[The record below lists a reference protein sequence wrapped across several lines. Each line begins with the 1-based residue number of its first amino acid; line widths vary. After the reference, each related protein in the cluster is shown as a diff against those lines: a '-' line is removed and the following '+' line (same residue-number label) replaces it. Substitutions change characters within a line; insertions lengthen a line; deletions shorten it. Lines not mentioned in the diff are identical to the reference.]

1 MAELPKGRV
10 SGRSTT
16 KNTSP
21 GHQVGLTDPFD
32 RDYIC
37 DKYCT
42 CGEKTDIVDKLGRQ
56 LKQRCVTKRIQLD
69 EEAIGRLAWR
79 YKAEVGYY
87 MSKPALPIMSRDQPN
102 RPSRFPIGRAI
113 GDGLLLRDFEGKM
126 QKGML
131 RIPDVTI
138 LKITGLEIEA
148 MRASG
153 AIDWKRLLPVRQNIE
168 TILEIKFPGDRLSEG
183 QIRDYPKI
191 AGVDRFRVL
200 ESDDCDCKR
209 RRRRVP
215 VKEPVRVPVIAP
227 MPRERTE
234 EHRWYQPVAPLPSP
248 AVAVQPVRPH
258 YGPAVSASDGAP
270 LSSYL
275 KSGAT
280 IVGGVVIIAGAIGI
294 LYFSGGLSAPVSA
307 EGVAAGV
314 ALIVTGV
321 AVHSSSQH
329 NSSKDNEA

>member
-1 MAELPKGRV
+1 MAGAPKGRT

-16 KNTSP
+16 KTSSP
-21 GHQVGLTDPFD
+21 GREVGLDDPFD
-32 RDYIC
+32 REYIC
-37 DKYCT
+37 DKFCT

-69 EEAIGRLAWR
+69 EEVIGKLAWR

-87 MSKPALPIMSRDQPN
+87 MTKPVRPIMSKDQPN

-138 LKITGLEIEA
+138 LKITGAEIEA

-153 AIDWKRLLPVRQNIE
+153 KIDWSRFIPVRQNID
-168 TILEIKFPGDRLSEG
+168 TILEIKFPGDKLSDG

-191 AGVDRFRVL
+191 AGEDKFRIL
-200 ESDDCDCKR
+200 ESDDCECNR

-215 VKEPVRVPVIAP
+215 ATDPVRVPVTTP
-227 MPRERTE
+227 MRRERTE
-234 EHRWYQPVAPLPSP
+234 ERKWYQPSPTPAPAP
-248 AVAVQPVRPH
+248 APQPVRPS
-258 YGPAVSASDGAP
+258 YGPTVQGSEGVS
-270 LSSYL
+270 LHSYL
-275 KSGAT
+275 KSGAK
-280 IVGGVVIIAGAIGI
+280 IVGGVVLIGGAIGI
-294 LYFSGGLSAPVSA
+294 LYFSGGLSAPASA

-314 ALIVTGV
+314 ALVVTGLAV
-321 AVHSSSQH
+321 GTAGQVHSR
-329 NSSKDNEA
+329 KDNEA

>member
-1 MAELPKGRV
+1 MAELRKGRV

-16 KNTSP
+16 KPAST
-21 GHQVGLTDPFD
+21 GREVGLTNPFD

-37 DKYCT
+37 DKFCT
-42 CGEKTDIVDKLGRQ
+42 CGEKTDVVDKLGRQ

-69 EEAIGRLAWR
+69 EEETGRLAWR

-87 MSKPALPIMSRDQPN
+87 MSKPVRPMMSKDQPN
-102 RPSRFPIGRAI
+102 RPSRFPIGRVM
-113 GDGLLLRDFEGKM
+113 GEGLLLRSLEGKT

-153 AIDWKRLLPVRQNIE
+153 KIDWNRFMPVRQNIE
-168 TILEIKFPGDRLSEG
+168 TILEIKFPGDKLTDG
-183 QIRDYPKI
+183 QIHDYPKI
-191 AGVDRFRVL
+191 AGEDKFRLL
-200 ESDDCDCKR
+200 ESDDCDCKQ

-215 VKEPVRVPVIAP
+215 VKEPVRMPVVTP
-227 MPRERTE
+227 MRRESTE
-234 EHRWYQPVAPLPSP
+234 DRKWYQSASPRPAPAP
-248 AVAVQPVRPH
+248 APQPVRPG
-258 YGPAVSASDGAP
+258 YGPVVSASGGVP
-270 LSSYL
+270 LSDYL
-275 KSGAT
+275 KSGGE
-280 IVGGVVIIAGAIGI
+280 IVGGVIVIAGAIGL
-294 LYFSGGLSAPVSA
+294 LYFTGGLSAPASA
-307 EGVAAGV
+307 EGIAAGV

-321 AVHSSSQH
+321 AVHSTSQH

>member
-1 MAELPKGRV
+1 MADIPKGRV

-16 KNTSP
+16 KPSSS
-21 GHQVGLTDPFD
+21 GREVGLSDPLD

-37 DKYCT
+37 EKVCA

-69 EEAIGRLAWR
+69 EEEIGRLAWR

-87 MSKPALPIMSRDQPN
+87 MTQPIRPIMSKDQQN

-113 GDGLLLRDFEGKM
+113 GEGVLLRDLEGKM

-138 LKITGLEIEA
+138 LKITGIEIEM

-153 AIDWKRLLPVRQNIE
+153 VIDWSRFIPVRRNIE
-168 TILEIKFPGDRLSEG
+168 IILEIKFPGDVLSKG
-183 QIRDYPKI
+183 QILDYPRI
-191 AGVDRFRVL
+191 AGPEKFRVL
-200 ESDDCDCKR
+200 EASDCDCGRRKR
-209 RRRRVP
+209 REPER
-215 VKEPVRVPVIAP
+215 EPVRAPVTTPMRRESTELRKWYERAP
-227 MPRERTE
+227 SR
-234 EHRWYQPVAPLPSP
+234 PSP
-248 AVAVQPVRPH
+248 APAPKPVRPS
-258 YGPAVSASDGAP
+258 YGPAVSESDGVP

-275 KSGAT
+275 KAGSN
-280 IVGGVVIIAGAIGI
+280 IVGGAVVVGGAIAI
-294 LYFSGGLSAPVSA
+294 LYFSGGLSAPASA

-314 ALIVTGV
+314 ALIVTGA
-321 AVHSSSQH
+321 AVHTTQR
-329 NSSKDNEA
+329 NSNKDNGA